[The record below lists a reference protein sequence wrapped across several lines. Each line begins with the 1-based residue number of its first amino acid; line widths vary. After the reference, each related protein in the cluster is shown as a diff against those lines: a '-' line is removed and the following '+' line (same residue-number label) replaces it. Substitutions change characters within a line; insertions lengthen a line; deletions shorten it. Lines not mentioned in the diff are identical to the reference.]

1 MGLKNFKPKT
11 PGQRGLVLTDKA
23 ELYKGKPEKKLVK
36 GLGSSGGR
44 NNHGHV
50 TARRKGGGHKRKYR
64 IIDFKRNKTEIIG
77 TVERKEYDPNRS
89 AFIALIKYSDGD
101 LNYIICPQKIKIGDK
116 VLSSDKAEIKVGN
129 CLSLKNIPVG
139 TIIHN
144 LELKPGKGAQML
156 RSAGTFGQLASKDF
170 EYAQIKLASGEI
182 RAVRVECRAT
192 IGMVSNPDQK
202 NIKLGK
208 AGRNRWLGVRP
219 SVRGVAMNP
228 VDHPHGGGEGRTSG
242 GRNPVSP
249 WGLSAKGKRTRN
261 NKRTNQY
268 IVKSRHKK

>member
-1 MGLKNFKPKT
+1 MALKTFNPTT
-11 PGQRGLVLTDKA
+11 PGQRGLVLTEKSQ
-23 ELYKGKPEKKLVK
+23 LHKGKPVKKLVV
-36 GLGSSGGR
+36 GLTSSGGR

-64 IIDFKRNKTEIIG
+64 LIDFKRNKTDIEGI
-77 TVERKEYDPNRS
+77 VERVEYDPNRS
-89 AFIALIKYSDGD
+89 GFVALVKYSDNE
-101 LNYIICPQKIKIGDK
+101 LNYIICPQKDSVGDPI
-116 VLSSDKAEIKVGN
+116 LSSEKAELKPGN
-129 CLSLKNIPVG
+129 CMSFKSIPVG

-144 LELKPGKGAQML
+144 VELKPGKGGQII
-156 RSAGTFGQLASKDF
+156 RSAGTFAQLASKDS
-170 EYAQIKLASGEI
+170 EYAQIKLSSGEI
-182 RAVRVECRAT
+182 RSVRIECKAT

-208 AGRNRWLGVRP
+208 AGRKRWLGVRP

-261 NKRTNQY
+261 NKRTDKY
-268 IVKSRHKK
+268 IIRSRHKK